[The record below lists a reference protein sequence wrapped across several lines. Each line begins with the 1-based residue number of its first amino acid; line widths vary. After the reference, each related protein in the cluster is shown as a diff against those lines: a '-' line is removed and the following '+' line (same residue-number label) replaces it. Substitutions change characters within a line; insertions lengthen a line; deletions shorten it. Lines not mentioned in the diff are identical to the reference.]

1 MSLVKWRT
9 GKNLTDKL
17 KIADMA
23 KDHKKV
29 DWNLIETR
37 WDVPGQMANL
47 TKMANPAETE
57 KTCQEGEKPP
67 KDWCN
72 LKWGCKRFFG
82 KIANLLKY
90 AKTWPKGWKWEI
102 CPTKLPNWRRFN
114 RMPERW
120 QSGQN
125 GEHLTGKVK
134 MTEKAK
140 NHKTF
145 DGYLIENRWDALV
158 KWRIWQK
165 KNLTGK
171 VKIAYMAKDQK
182 KVDGNLIEDWCDVPG
197 QMANLA

>member
-9 GKNLTDKL
+9 GKNDKNLTDKL

-29 DWNLIETR
+29 HWNLIETR
-37 WDVPGQMANL
+37 WDVPCQMANL
-47 TKMANPAETE
+47 TKMMNPAETE
-57 KTCQEGEKPP
+57 KTCQEGEKLWIWQEKSPR
-67 KDWCN
+67 DWCN
-72 LKWGCKRFFG
+72 FKWGSKRFFG

-134 MTEKAK
+134 MTEMAK
-140 NHKTF
+140 THKTF
-145 DGYLIENRWDALV
+145 EGYLIEDRWDA
-158 KWRIWQK
+158 
-165 KNLTGK
+165 
-171 VKIAYMAKDQK
+171 
-182 KVDGNLIEDWCDVPG
+182 PG
-197 QMANLA
+197 QMANLAKKETWQERWK